1 MPRWLQRS
9 LFGRRAV
16 AVFAVAALLLGAC
29 TVQDSH
35 ARFDDEFHSA
45 EHSQSVAS
53 TSNGQRSSSIIG
65 KRIPLPDRAFLP
77 HRCDQAP
84 TPRAVVRPMVHREG
98 PLPPARMRYRRT
110 VHDDDDPPA

>member
-1 MPRWLQRS
+1 MPGWLQRS

-16 AVFAVAALLLGAC
+16 AVFAVAALLLGSC

-45 EHSQSVAS
+45 EHSQTVAS
-53 TSNGQRSSSIIG
+53 TSSVQRSSSIIG
-65 KRIPLPDRAFLP
+65 KRIPLPDRATLL

-84 TPRAVVRPMVHREG
+84 TRRIVVRPIDLRAG